1 MGTWYKN
8 GNDSSVRPMD
18 VDTTSSKRWNY
29 VRKDFRLVAARTADG
44 QTVPE
49 HWEWQEMKVQKEVL
63 EIYNQASENKDNVD
77 LLTECVLEM
86 SEILYGE

>member
-1 MGTWYKN
+1 MWYTNSNDCSTKPAAV
-8 GNDSSVRPMD
+8 DSS
-18 VDTTSSKRWNY
+18 SSKRWAY
-29 VRKDFRLVAARTADG
+29 IRKDFELVSATEDF
-44 QTVPE
+44 PE